1 MRKRSPPPRAGTSG
15 SDGPELEGF
24 VEGVRHRLQ
33 ERREAGRPLPDL
45 ERRLTAA
52 NGAIVAGDVAGAERI
67 LLTISDRL
75 DEDETE
81 PELLQFPR
89 GLIAYDAG
97 SDRGVPTPEDEEPV
111 GNRLKIV
118 ERLLAVAAREGVEV
132 ADLQQELSAA
142 RMQNVD
148 GDWRSARDRGE
159 RILDT
164 LDRRR
169 AARAPREPI

>member
-33 ERREAGRPLPDL
+33 ERRGAGRALPDL

-52 NGAIVAGDVAGAERI
+52 NGALLAGDVAGAERI

-89 GLIAYDAG
+89 GLVAYDAG
-97 SDRGVPTPEDEEPV
+97 ADRGVPTPEEEEPV
-111 GNRLKIV
+111 GNRLRTV

-132 ADLQQELSAA
+132 ADLQKEIALA
-142 RMQNVD
+142 RMQYVD
-148 GDWRSARDRGE
+148 GEWRSARDQGV
-159 RILDT
+159 RILDA

-169 AARAPREPI
+169 ASRGSREPI